1 MARPTPAFT
10 SFMTHFSSLPDP
22 RSPLGKRH
30 VLSDM
35 LTIAVCA
42 VICGAD
48 SWCAVEEF
56 GRAKHDWFATFLE
69 LPHGV
74 PSHDTFGRVF
84 AALDPAALE
93 SCFGAWTS
101 ALSGGSGGKL
111 VSLDGKSIR
120 RSFGHAWDH
129 SGMAHLVSA
138 FVGANR
144 LVLGQVAVG
153 AGAEGGE
160 PRGNEITALPKLLD
174 LLDLRG
180 STVSIDAIG
189 CQRSVSA
196 KVLEKGADYVLCVKE
211 NQPTLHAELKALL
224 DEAVLD
230 GQMPLDHFREVDGDH
245 GRIETRELWAS
256 DQVQHLRL
264 PEPWPGLASIACVRR
279 VREVIGGDTSDEW
292 SYYVSSIRRPG
303 AAALAEA
310 IRGHWGIENKLHWH
324 LDVSFGEDA
333 CRVRKGHGAENFS
346 RLRRIALNLLQ
357 REATNKRG
365 IRIKRQRAGWDQDY
379 LLRVLTG

>member
-1 MARPTPAFT
+1 
-10 SFMTHFSSLPDP
+10 MTCFASLPDP

-35 LTIAVCA
+35 LTIAICA

-48 SWCAVEEF
+48 GWSAVEEF
-56 GRAKHDWFATFLE
+56 GRAKHKWFATFLE
-69 LPHGV
+69 LPHGI

-84 AALDPAALE
+84 AALDPQAFEECFGSWVAALAGG
-93 SCFGAWTS
+93 GA
-101 ALSGGSGGKL
+101 GGKR
-111 VSLDGKSIR
+111 VSVDGKSIR
-120 RSFGHAWDH
+120 RSFEHAWDQ

-138 FVGANR
+138 FAGANR
-144 LVLGQVAVG
+144 LVLGQLAL
-153 AGAEGGE
+153 AGRDGQVPGD
-160 PRGNEITALPKLLD
+160 NEITALPRLLD

-180 STVSIDAIG
+180 ATVSIDAIG
-189 CQRSVSA
+189 CQRSVAA
-196 KVLEKGADYVLCVKE
+196 KVLEKRADYVLCVKE
-211 NQPTLHAELKALL
+211 NQPTLHAKLKALL
-224 DEAVLD
+224 DEAILD
-230 GQMPLDHFREVDGDH
+230 GGMNLSSFREVDGDH
-245 GRIETRELWAS
+245 GRIETRRVWAT

-279 VREVIGGDTSDEW
+279 VREVIGGGSSDER
-292 SYYVSSIRRPG
+292 SYYISSLKG
-303 AAALAEA
+303 ADAAGMAEA
-310 IRGHWGIENKLHWH
+310 IRGHWGIENRLHWH

-357 REATNKRG
+357 RETTNTRG
-365 IRIKRQRAGWDQDY
+365 VKIKRLRAGWDHDY

>member
-1 MARPTPAFT
+1 MATPT
-10 SFMTHFSSLPDP
+10 SVMTHFASLPDP
-22 RSPLGKRH
+22 RSPMGRRH

-35 LTIAVCA
+35 LTIGICA

-48 SWCAVEEF
+48 GWSAVEEF
-56 GRAKHDWFATFLE
+56 GRAKHTWFATFLE
-69 LPHGV
+69 LPHGI

-84 AALDPAALE
+84 AALDPQAFE
-93 SCFGAWTS
+93 QCFGAWAAS
-101 ALSGGSGGKL
+101 LARDGDAGRL

-120 RSFGHAWDH
+120 RSFEHAWDH

-144 LVLGQVAVG
+144 LVLGQVALAARDG
-153 AGAEGGE
+153 QAAGD
-160 PRGNEITALPKLLD
+160 NEITALPRLLG

-180 STVSIDAIG
+180 KTVSIDAVG
-189 CQRSVSA
+189 CQRSVAA
-196 KVLEKGADYVLCVKE
+196 KVLERGADYVLCVKE
-211 NQPTLHAELKALL
+211 NQPTLHAKLKALL

-230 GQMPLDHFREVDGDH
+230 GQMPLDPFHEVDGDH
-245 GRIETRELWAS
+245 GRIETRRVWAT

-264 PEPWPGLASIACVRR
+264 PEPWPGLASVACVRR

-292 SYYVSSIRRPG
+292 SYYVSSIRRPS
-303 AAALAEA
+303 AAALAGA
-310 IRGHWGIENKLHWH
+310 IRGHWGIENQLHWH
-324 LDVSFGEDA
+324 LDVNFGEDA
-333 CRVRKGHGAENFS
+333 CRVRKGHGAQNLS

-357 REATNKRG
+357 RETTHRRG
-365 IRIKRQRAGWDQDY
+365 IHIKRQRAGWDHDY